1 LRTLGR
7 WRWAARAEA
16 EGKHAPVHPFGC
28 HEARRS
34 VLVGLVSFADRWD
47 ESGQE
52 LDGVI
57 ATSADPERSEVA
69 VADLSPTGFPV
80 GASTRSEGA
89 KETGRPKERSA
100 MRKVALDLGV
110 RKTAYCEV
118 QDGKVIQRATVT
130 SVETLEAVLGPEQPS
145 AQVAIEAC
153 REAWHVHDL
162 LSSWGNQVVLVDTTR
177 SRRLGIGQHGRK
189 TDKIDAEVL
198 ALALERGGIPAAHVL
213 SPHRRE
219 LRRRLNVRRALVE
232 SRAQLTTTSRG
243 LAREQGVRLP
253 KCPTTNFARHVSKLT
268 LQPLEI
274 IAPLLKQLET
284 INAQLEVVDTRLA
297 QLCETEPVVN
307 LLMTAPGVGPIVAA
321 SFVSVIDDAK
331 RFGSPHQVESYL
343 GLVPS
348 EDSSGGTRR
357 LGAITKKGNSYLRSL
372 LVQGAWAII
381 TKADRHDPLRLWA
394 EAVAERRTRKIAVIA
409 LARRLAG
416 VLWAMWRDSAPYD
429 PALLAS
435 ASGRGTRKTART
447 LEAQAAQLTATVRKR
462 VPSEA
467 TLQT

>member
-1 LRTLGR
+1 
-7 WRWAARAEA
+7 
-16 EGKHAPVHPFGC
+16 
-28 HEARRS
+28 
-34 VLVGLVSFADRWD
+34 
-47 ESGQE
+47 
-52 LDGVI
+52 
-57 ATSADPERSEVA
+57 
-69 VADLSPTGFPV
+69 
-80 GASTRSEGA
+80 
-89 KETGRPKERSA
+89 

-118 QDGKVIQRATVT
+118 LDGKVIQRATVT
-130 SVETLEAVLGPEQPS
+130 SIETLETVLGPQHPP

-253 KCPTTNFARHVSKLT
+253 KCPTANFARHVSKLT

-284 INAQLEVVDTRLA
+284 INAQLEVVDARLA

-331 RFGSPHQVESYL
+331 RFRSPHQVESYL

-381 TKADRHDPLRLWA
+381 TKADRHDPLRLWG
-394 EAVAERRTRKIAVIA
+394 EAVTERRTRKIAVIA

-416 VLWAMWRDSAPYD
+416 VLWAMWRDSAPYN

-435 ASGRGTRKTART
+435 ASSRGTRKTAQT
-447 LEAQAAQLTATVRKR
+447 LEAHATRLTATARKR
-462 VPSEA
+462 VSTEA
-467 TLQT
+467 TIQT